1 MRDRQLIPDRIRR
14 LSRFLAPESCR
25 AAYAGLLL
33 DFNERTTALSPAVR
47 QRFIQLA
54 AELRTHLYPEYDGLE
69 TRLAR
74 YTGVNKEQI
83 LVTNGS
89 SQALDIILRTFWE
102 PRGQVIIPQPSFS
115 VYERLAL
122 INRCRI
128 VSLPLRPPRFAF
140 PLSAVLKNIRPDTR
154 VIIVG
159 YPNNPTGTIPS
170 QKAVAR
176 LCRAAPHSIVLV
188 DEAYYEFSGRTCVE
202 LISRFP
208 NIIITRTFSKAFG
221 LAALR
226 VGYLLAS
233 SVHIAELAKVRGPF
247 DVNLVG
253 YLLACAALD
262 DLGSAQSYSREV
274 MRRAKPLV
282 EKFLRRHRIRFAPSA
297 ANFILFQPRDAAG
310 LRQRLA
316 DIARLRPGPPGWLRL
331 TVGTTE
337 QMRRFIDACAK
348 LLQEER

>member
-1 MRDRQLIPDRIRR
+1 MKYRPPIPDRIRR
-14 LSRFLAPESCR
+14 LDRFLAPEACR
-25 AAYAGLLL
+25 TTYAGLLL

-47 QRFIQLA
+47 QRFLQLA
-54 AELRTHLYPEYDGLE
+54 ADLPTHLYPEYDGLE

-74 YTGVNKEQI
+74 YAGVNKDQI

-89 SQALDIILRTFWE
+89 SQALDIILRTFCE

-115 VYERLAL
+115 VYERLAF

-128 VSLPLRPPRFAF
+128 VSLPLCPPRFTF
-140 PLSAVLKNIRPDTR
+140 PLAAVLENIRPDTR
-154 VIIVG
+154 VIIIG
-159 YPNNPTGTIPS
+159 YPNNPTGTMPS

-176 LCRAAPHSIVLV
+176 ICRAAPQSIVLV
-188 DEAYYEFSGRTCVE
+188 DEAYYEFSGKTCVE
-202 LISRFP
+202 LVSRFP

-233 SVHIAELAKVRGPF
+233 SACVTELAKVRGPF

-262 DLGSAQSYSREV
+262 DLGSAQGYSREV
-274 MRRAKPLV
+274 MCRAKPLV

-297 ANFILFQPRDAAG
+297 ANFILFQPRDAAS

-316 DIARLRPGPPGWLRL
+316 DTARLRAGPPGWLRL
-331 TVGTTE
+331 TVGTTQ
-337 QMRRFIDACAK
+337 QMRRFIDAWDK
-348 LLQEER
+348 LLQEGG